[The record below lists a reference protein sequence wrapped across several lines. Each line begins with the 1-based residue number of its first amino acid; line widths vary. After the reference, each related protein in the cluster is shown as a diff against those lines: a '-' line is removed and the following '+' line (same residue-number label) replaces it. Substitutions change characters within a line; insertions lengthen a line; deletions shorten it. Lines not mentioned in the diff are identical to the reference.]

1 VAGDVDGNGRTDL
14 FIGAREAT
22 LVTREGGNAF
32 SGRVVAGRVDV
43 PLSAG
48 AFRRPGVAGL
58 DLWFMWRED
67 DGLLN
72 PRDSGFALLER
83 QPGGT
88 FLSTELRDEQGEP
101 LMSGNNPRF
110 SRVRGGDFDRDGQV
124 DFVSSG
130 HEGLM
135 LHRQVSRGVVR
146 STVLSAEQPDAFELV
161 DLDGDGGLDVL
172 ARVPGEFVSIL
183 VDGTGAVRKV
193 ERQPVTPTQ
202 GELRV
207 LDLDGD
213 GRPDVA
219 AVDPAED
226 AVHVWLRDAKG
237 SFQPWA
243 TLRTGRAPYAVAAA
257 DLNKDGRVEL
267 LVSEAGANTLSVRTL
282 PPQPLFEVVGAQA
295 WTLRRSASASCAPSG
310 GPTVLDSPAL
320 AARDR
325 FPAPAV
331 GDFNR
336 DGRLDVVTRLP
347 TGGFR
352 LFLNQGNGAFTARD
366 EALSIQV
373 ISVAALDANRDGWT
387 DLAVTAG
394 RLGEDEPR
402 LGVRL
407 LWNDRGSF
415 SSRPFMQVAPDFGPE
430 AHVSAAD
437 LDGDGDQDL
446 VLLARGNGVPGAS
459 KLLNSGDGNFRGAPW
474 LADLNFEPDDTAA
487 NLTLPLIADFNR
499 DGVLDLAFRTLGLN
513 LYLNARNGGQLA
525 GAAFSPAGE
534 RLSVGDLDG
543 DGIVD
548 VVDALP
554 DGSIA
559 VMRGDRGWTLLRG
572 EKVELS
578 GTASGFSALDVNGDG
593 RTDLVGFAR
602 EGNAAV
608 VLYGEGKGV
617 YGAEV
622 RYPLPARPVWAGA
635 ANLLGDAKPELLLVL
650 ETGQV
655 ALVPTGCR

>member
-1 VAGDVDGNGRTDL
+1 
-14 FIGAREAT
+14 
-22 LVTREGGNAF
+22 
-32 SGRVVAGRVDV
+32 
-43 PLSAG
+43 
-48 AFRRPGVAGL
+48 
-58 DLWFMWRED
+58 
-67 DGLLN
+67 
-72 PRDSGFALLER
+72 
-83 QPGGT
+83 
-88 FLSTELRDEQGEP
+88 
-101 LMSGNNPRF
+101 
-110 SRVRGGDFDRDGQV
+110 
-124 DFVSSG
+124 
-130 HEGLM
+130 
-135 LHRQVSRGVVR
+135 
-146 STVLSAEQPDAFELV
+146 
-161 DLDGDGGLDVL
+161 
-172 ARVPGEFVSIL
+172 
-183 VDGTGAVRKV
+183 V
-193 ERQPVTPTQ
+193 ERQPVTPTR

-207 LDLDGD
+207 ADLNGD

-219 AVDPAED
+219 AVDPAQD

-282 PPQPLFEVVGAQA
+282 PAQPLFEAVGARPWRLQ
-295 WTLRRSASASCAPSG
+295 RSAAVRCTPAGRP
-310 GPTVLDSPAL
+310 PVLDSPML

-336 DGRLDVVTRLP
+336 DGLLDVVTRLP
-347 TGGFR
+347 TGGIR
-352 LFLNQGNGAFTARD
+352 LFLNQGNGAFAARD

-373 ISVAALDANRDGWT
+373 FSVAALDANRDGWT

-394 RLGEDEPR
+394 QLGEDEPR
-402 LGVRL
+402 LGVGL
-407 LWNDRGSF
+407 LWNDGGSF
-415 SSRPFMQVAPDFGPE
+415 SSRPFMSLEPEGGPPE
-430 AHVSAAD
+430 AQVSAAD

-446 VLLARGNGVPGAS
+446 VVLARGIGVPGAF
-459 KLLNSGDGNFRGAPW
+459 KLLNSGDGNFRKAPP
-474 LADLNFEPDDTAA
+474 LADLNVEPDDTAA
-487 NLTLPLIADFNR
+487 DITLPLIADFNR

-513 LYLNARNGGQLA
+513 LYLNAPDGGQLS

-534 RLSVGDLDG
+534 LLSVGDVDA

-554 DGSIA
+554 DGAIA
-559 VMRGDRGWTLLRG
+559 VTPGDGRGTLLRR
-572 EKVELS
+572 ETVALS
-578 GTASGFSALDVNGDG
+578 NTAGSFSALDVNGDG

-608 VLYGEGKGV
+608 VLYGEAKGV

-635 ANLLGDAKPELLLVL
+635 ANLLGDAKPELLVVL
-650 ETGQV
+650 ETGQL